1 MKKRAIAIILAAI
14 MVVSFAF
21 MLAGCEQ
28 KPERTLVLGL
38 DDAFPP
44 MGYRDDKGNLVGFD
58 IDVAKEVSKRLNY
71 ELKLQ
76 PINWKLKQQE
86 LDSKNV
92 DCLWNGYTITDER
105 LAQNSITQPY
115 MKNRQILVV
124 KADSKIASLEDMAG
138 KKLALQ
144 SGSSA
149 QDALDA
155 SKDFKAK
162 LGSVLQFD
170 DNTKALMDLKAGGC
184 DAVLMDE
191 IVALHYV
198 KKETA
203 CKALNVSLA
212 DEEYGIAF
220 RKADTALRD
229 AVQKTLK
236 EMAAD
241 GTLEKI
247 SKEWFGRDITTI
259 K

>member
-1 MKKRAIAIILAAI
+1 MRK
-14 MVVSFAF
+14 
-21 MLAGCEQ
+21 

-58 IDVAKEVSKRLNY
+58 IDLAKEVCKRLNY

-105 LAQNSITQPY
+105 KADNAMTVAY

-124 KADSKIASLEDMAG
+124 KSDSKVATMADMTG

-149 QDALDA
+149 QDALDDNA
-155 SKDFKAK
+155 DFKAK
-162 LGSVLQFD
+162 LGSVLQYD
-170 DNTKALMDLKAGGC
+170 DNTQALLDLTAGGC

-191 IVALHYV
+191 VVALHYV
-198 KKETA
+198 KTQTK

-212 DEEYGIAF
+212 DEEYGVAF
-220 RKADTALRD
+220 RKSDTALRD

-241 GTLEKI
+241 GTLAKI
-247 SKEWFGRDITTI
+247 STEWFGKDVTTI

>member
-1 MKKRAIAIILAAI
+1 MKKRAIAIILAA
-14 MVVSFAF
+14 VLLVSFVF
-21 MLAGCEQ
+21 VLAGCEK

-58 IDVAKEVSKRLNY
+58 IDLAKEVCKRLNY

-76 PINWKLKQQE
+76 PIDWKLKQQE

-105 LAQNSITQPY
+105 LAQNSITQAY

-124 KADSKIASLEDMAG
+124 KADSSIASLDDMAG

-149 QDALDA
+149 QDALDPSA
-155 SKDFKAK
+155 EFKAK

-170 DNTKALMDLKAGGC
+170 TNNKALMDLIAGGC

-191 IVALHYV
+191 VVALHYV
-198 KKETA
+198 KTEAK
-203 CKALNVSLA
+203 CKTLNVSLA
-212 DEEYGIAF
+212 DEEYGVGF

-241 GTLEKI
+241 GTLAKI
-247 SKEWFGRDITTI
+247 SKEWFGKDVTI
-259 K
+259 IK